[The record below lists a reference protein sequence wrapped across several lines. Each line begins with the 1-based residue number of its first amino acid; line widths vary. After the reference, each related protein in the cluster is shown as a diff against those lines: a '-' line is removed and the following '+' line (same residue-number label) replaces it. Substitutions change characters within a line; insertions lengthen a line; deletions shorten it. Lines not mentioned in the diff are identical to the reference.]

1 MELRDPTELGQTR
14 ACLPYHWCHWNAG
27 VGVLE
32 AGRLVFVPFT
42 TKQEHYSKCSTI
54 SSRHTIRN
62 DHWHNYCSRLMCAK
76 IRYNLTRF
84 QFKFLLTNQSGTLL
98 LTSIFIAGF
107 VARWLQSKLL
117 EYSKLLVGRCARTI
131 GSGKVTS
138 ALKRLV
144 IGYVYNYRIVSPR
157 TCLKLY
163 IWENVVC
170 CMKRQTDRHALT
182 RKYTEH
188 TRTFTHRNCNHI
200 TDK

>member
-1 MELRDPTELGQTR
+1 MLGL
-14 ACLPYHWCHWNAG
+14 AS
-27 VGVLE
+27 
-32 AGRLVFVPFT
+32 
-42 TKQEHYSKCSTI
+42 SKREGLF
-54 SSRHTIRN
+54 SSRSQPNKSIILSVLRYSLGTSIRN
-62 DHWHNYCSRLMCAK
+62 DHWQNYCSRLMCAK
-76 IRYNLTRF
+76 NTYNLTRF
-84 QFKFLLTNQSGTLL
+84 QFKFLLTNRSGTLL

-144 IGYVYNYRIVSPR
+144 IGYVYNYRILSPR

-170 CMKRQTDRHALT
+170 CIKRQTDRQ
-182 RKYTEH
+182 
-188 TRTFTHRNCNHI
+188 TRTDSEVHRTYTHIH
-200 TDK
+200 TP